1 MMSLGLLGRKV
12 GMMRIFTDDGDSIPV
27 TVLEVANNRVTQ
39 IKTAANDG
47 YSAVQ
52 MGFGDRRV
60 SRVTKPEAGH
70 FAKAGV
76 TAAARLHEFR
86 VSAEKAAELSPAA
99 VIGPELFAVGQLVD
113 VSGTSIGKGFAG
125 TIKRH
130 NFASQRASHG
140 NSRSHRVPGSIG
152 MAQDPGR
159 VFPGKRMAGQMGA
172 VSATVQNLEIARIDA
187 ARGLLMVKGAVPGAR
202 GGDVVVRPAA
212 KAPPGGFRKVAV
224 APDGAAGAK
233 PGAGPGSGGSGKG
246 AGSAKSSKSK

>member
-1 MMSLGLLGRKV
+1 MSLGLLGRKV

-27 TVLEVANNRVTQ
+27 TVLEVSNNRVTQ

-52 MGFGDRRV
+52 VGFGDRRV
-60 SRVTKPEAGH
+60 SRVTKPAAGH

-76 TAAARLHEFR
+76 TAATRLHEFR
-86 VSAEKAAELSPAA
+86 VSVEKAAELSPAT
-99 VIGPELFAVGQLVD
+99 VVGPELFAVGQLVD

-187 ARGLLMVKGAVPGAR
+187 ARGLLMVRGAVPGAR
-202 GGDVVVRPAA
+202 GGDVVVRPAV
-212 KAPPGGFRKVAV
+212 KAPPVGFRKAGV
-224 APDGAAGAK
+224 APEAAGGAK
-233 PGAGPGSGGSGKG
+233 PGAGAGG
-246 AGSAKSSKSK
+246 AGRGAGAAKSSKSK